1 MSTKP
6 IVSPREAARPFTPE
20 LTGFVEDPL
29 FSKVW
34 EDDALSKR
42 DRSLITI
49 AALVA
54 VHGTAELPAHLR
66 RAVEN
71 GATKEEL
78 SAVITHM
85 AFYAGFPAAISASA
99 IATDTLGP
107 RDA

>member
-6 IVSPREAARPFTPE
+6 FASPREAARPFTPE
-20 LTGFVEDPL
+20 LTGYVEDPL

-34 EDDALSKR
+34 EDSALSKR
-42 DRSLITI
+42 DRSLVTI

-54 VHGTAELPAHLR
+54 VRGLEEMPAHLNQ
-66 RAVEN
+66 ALAN
-71 GATKEEL
+71 GVTRQEL

-99 IATDTLGP
+99 MATATLGP